1 MRLSV
6 PFICAYWY
14 GYIHRYHANTIIHG
28 REIEFDMSGEAKGSG
43 TQLTAEYTL
52 ADALFEGKTNVSL
65 AEQLFSLPVSK
76 VPASL

>member
-1 MRLSV
+1 MEVRILSEV
-6 PFICAYWY
+6 LRRIGSCQASPKPSF
-14 GYIHRYHANTIIHG
+14 HG
-28 REIEFDMSGEAKGSG
+28 REIGIDLDSKLKVSGKK
-43 TQLTAEYTL
+43 LTAEYTL